1 MPTFEDVSRVE
12 DSICETLLLTVVV
25 GTVSVNSVALASSR
39 VTIFDGSL
47 MMVVLL
53 ASAFGVAATIFT
65 TEYVSTGTVV
75 SSLSSLFFFFVFDRA
90 DESSSELGFIDSGKC
105 WAAAELMKENDG
117 ILFSSELSSK
127 AKIKRTTS
135 RYSIFHEVLI

>member
-1 MPTFEDVSRVE
+1 MPTLEDVSRVE

-39 VTIFDGSL
+39 VTTFDGSL

-90 DESSSELGFIDSGKC
+90 DESSSELGFVDSDKC
-105 WAAAELMKENDG
+105 WAAAELMK
-117 ILFSSELSSK
+117 
-127 AKIKRTTS
+127 
-135 RYSIFHEVLI
+135 